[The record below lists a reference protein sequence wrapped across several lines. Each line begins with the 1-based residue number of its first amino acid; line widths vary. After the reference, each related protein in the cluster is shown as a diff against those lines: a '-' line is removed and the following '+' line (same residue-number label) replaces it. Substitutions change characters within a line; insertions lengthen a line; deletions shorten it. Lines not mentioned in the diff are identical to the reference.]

1 MCLNTLA
8 GRSYNDLMQYPVFP
22 WVIADYDSQV
32 RSCIIETYIHMY
44 TRLTALFY
52 RPDALPAANQQ
63 HISYYG
69 KYCIRSSQIL
79 HSDRDHQVVIVGGH
93 DMCPTNPR

>member
-52 RPDALPAANQQ
+52 RPDALQCFDTVGWAAGRA
-63 HISYYG
+63 SG
-69 KYCIRSSQIL
+69 
-79 HSDRDHQVVIVGGH
+79 
-93 DMCPTNPR
+93 P

>member
-32 RSCIIETYIHMY
+32 RSCIIETCIHMY
-44 TRLTALFY
+44 TRLTALFTGWM
-52 RPDALPAANQQ
+52 PFQLPTSSIF
-63 HISYYG
+63 HIVENTASVPARF
-69 KYCIRSSQIL
+69 CT
-79 HSDRDHQVVIVGGH
+79 VIE
-93 DMCPTNPR
+93 TTK

>member
-32 RSCIIETYIHMY
+32 RSCVIETYIHMY

-52 RPDALPAANQQ
+52 RPDALPAA
-63 HISYYG
+63 
-69 KYCIRSSQIL
+69 L
-79 HSDRDHQVVIVGGH
+79 
-93 DMCPTNPR
+93 PTNSIFHIMENTASVPAKFCTVIETTK